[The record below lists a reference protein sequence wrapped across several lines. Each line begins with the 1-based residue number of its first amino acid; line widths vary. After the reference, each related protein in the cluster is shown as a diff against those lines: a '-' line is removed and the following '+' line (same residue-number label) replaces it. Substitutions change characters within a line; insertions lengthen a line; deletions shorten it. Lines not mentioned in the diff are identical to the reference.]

1 MAKDFLK
8 SDIVGD
14 LEAQLNRDFNTVIR
28 KAHRSLGTKKH
39 SPVYTGFFASSW
51 KVANTPP
58 KAKDDI
64 LKFKPWSEIKKQH
77 SKLNLP
83 KGGEGWTSTQS
94 RPSNPKVQPRFKVN
108 RTFNIKKTVFIGN
121 TVKYAS
127 YALEGGKI
135 QNFIQGRMGQ
145 IIKENMKEKKGKL
158 FLLGKETGGF
168 GGVAP
173 GIGYG
178 DVL

>member
-8 SDIVGD
+8 SDVVSD
-14 LEAQLNRDFNTVIR
+14 LEAQLNRDFNTVIK
-28 KAHRSLGTKKH
+28 KAHKSLGTKTH

-51 KVANTPP
+51 KVANTPI
-58 KAKDDI
+58 KATQKVEN
-64 LKFKPWSEIKKQH
+64 FKPWSEIKRQ
-77 SKLNLP
+77 SKG
-83 KGGEGWTSTQS
+83 K
-94 RPSNPKVQPRFKVN
+94 RPSNPKVQPRFKVS

-135 QNFIQGRMGQ
+135 QNFVQGRMGQ

-168 GGVAP
+168 GGVSP

>member
-8 SDIVGD
+8 SDPVAD

-28 KAHRSLGTKKH
+28 KAHKSLGTKTH

-64 LKFKPWSEIKKQH
+64 LKFKPWSEIKRQ
-77 SKLNLP
+77 SKG
-83 KGGEGWTSTQS
+83 K
-94 RPSNPKVQPRFKVN
+94 RPSNPKVEPRFKVS

-135 QNFIQGRMGQ
+135 QNFVQGRMGK

-158 FLLGKETGGF
+158 FLLGQETGGF
-168 GGVAP
+168 GGLSP

>member
-28 KAHRSLGTKKH
+28 KAHKSLGTKTH
-39 SPVYTGFFASSW
+39 SPVRTGFFASSW

-64 LKFKPWSEIKKQH
+64 LKFNPWAEMKRKESLAFFKKDRGFKH
-77 SKLNLP
+77 SP
-83 KGGEGWTSTQS
+83 KI
-94 RPSNPKVQPRFKVN
+94 QPRFKVT

-135 QNFIQGRMGQ
+135 QNFVQGRMGQ

-158 FLLGKETGGF
+158 FLLGRETGGF
-168 GGVAP
+168 GGLDS

>member
-51 KVANTPP
+51 KVANSPP

-64 LKFKPWSEIKKQH
+64 LKFKPWSEIKRQ
-77 SKLNLP
+77 SKG
-83 KGGEGWTSTQS
+83 K

-168 GGVAP
+168 GGLAP

>member
-8 SDIVGD
+8 SDPIAD
-14 LEAQLNRDFNTVIR
+14 LEAQLNSDFNTVIR
-28 KAHRSLGTKKH
+28 KAHKSLGTKTH

-64 LKFKPWSEIKKQH
+64 LKFKPWSEIKRQ
-77 SKLNLP
+77 SKG
-83 KGGEGWTSTQS
+83 K
-94 RPSNPKVQPRFKVN
+94 RPSNPKVQPRFKVT
-108 RTFNIKKTVFIGN
+108 RTFDIKKTVFIGN

-135 QNFIQGRMGQ
+135 QNFIQGRMVR

-158 FLLGKETGGF
+158 FLLGAPNVDDKGTTGGF
-168 GGVAP
+168 GNLKP

>member
-8 SDIVGD
+8 RDIVGD

-64 LKFKPWSEIKKQH
+64 LKFKPWSEIKRQ
-77 SKLNLP
+77 SKG
-83 KGGEGWTSTQS
+83 K

-145 IIKENMKEKKGKL
+145 IIKKNMKEKKGQL

-168 GGVAP
+168 GGLAP

>member
-8 SDIVGD
+8 SDPIAD

-28 KAHRSLGTKKH
+28 KAHRSLGTKTH

-64 LKFKPWSEIKKQH
+64 LKFKPWSEIKRQ
-77 SKLNLP
+77 SKS
-83 KGGEGWTSTQS
+83 K
-94 RPSNPKVQPRFKVN
+94 RPSNPKVQPRFKVT

-135 QNFIQGRMGQ
+135 QNFVQGRMGQ

-158 FLLGKETGGF
+158 FIFGKQIEGF
-168 GGVAP
+168 GSSP
-173 GIGYG
+173 SGIGYG

>member
-64 LKFKPWSEIKKQH
+64 LKFKPWSEIKRQ
-77 SKLNLP
+77 SKG
-83 KGGEGWTSTQS
+83 K
-94 RPSNPKVQPRFKVN
+94 RPSNPKVQPRFKVS

-168 GGVAP
+168 GGVTP

>member
-39 SPVYTGFFASSW
+39 SPVRTGFFASSW

-64 LKFKPWSEIKKQH
+64 LKFNPWAEMKRKESLAFFKKDRSFKH
-77 SKLNLP
+77 SP
-83 KGGEGWTSTQS
+83 KI
-94 RPSNPKVQPRFKVN
+94 QPRFKVT

-121 TVKYAS
+121 TVKYAA

-135 QNFIQGRMGQ
+135 QNFVQGRMGQ

>member
-8 SDIVGD
+8 SDVVSD
-14 LEAQLNRDFNTVIR
+14 LEAQLNRDFNTVIK
-28 KAHRSLGTKKH
+28 KAHKSLGTKTH

-64 LKFKPWSEIKKQH
+64 LKFKPWSEIKRQ
-77 SKLNLP
+77 SKG
-83 KGGEGWTSTQS
+83 K
-94 RPSNPKVQPRFKVN
+94 RPANPKVQPRFKVN
-108 RTFNIKKTVFIGN
+108 RTFDIKKTVFIGN

-135 QNFIQGRMGQ
+135 QNFVQGRMGQ

-168 GGVAP
+168 GGVSP

>member
-8 SDIVGD
+8 SDPIAD
-14 LEAQLNRDFNTVIR
+14 LEAQLNSDFNTVIR

-39 SPVYTGFFASSW
+39 SPVRTGFFASSW

-58 KAKDDI
+58 KTKDDI
-64 LKFKPWSEIKKQH
+64 LNFNPWAEMKRKESLAFFKKDRSFKH
-77 SKLNLP
+77 SP
-83 KGGEGWTSTQS
+83 KI
-94 RPSNPKVQPRFKVN
+94 QPRFKVT
-108 RTFNIKKTVFIGN
+108 RKFDIKKTVFIGN

-145 IIKENMKEKKGKL
+145 IIKENMKEKRGKL
-158 FLLGKETGGF
+158 FLLGRETGGF
-168 GGVAP
+168 GGLDS

>member
-28 KAHRSLGTKKH
+28 KAHKSLGTKTH

-64 LKFKPWSEIKKQH
+64 LKFKPWSEIKRQ
-77 SKLNLP
+77 SKG
-83 KGGEGWTSTQS
+83 K
-94 RPSNPKVQPRFKVN
+94 RPSNPKVQPRFKVD

-135 QNFIQGRMGQ
+135 QNFVQGRMGQ

>member
-8 SDIVGD
+8 SDPIGD
-14 LEAQLNRDFNTVIR
+14 LEAQLNSDFNTVIK
-28 KAHRSLGTKKH
+28 KAHKSLGTKTH

-64 LKFKPWSEIKKQH
+64 KDFQPWSSIK
-77 SKLNLP
+77 LAFD
-83 KGGEGWTSTQS
+83 KGGDSWKEAGEK
-94 RPSNPKVQPRFKVN
+94 PSKPKIQPRFKIK
-108 RTFNIKKTVFIGN
+108 RTFNIKKSVFIGN

-135 QNFIQGRMGQ
+135 QNFIQGRLGQ
-145 IIKENMKEKKGKL
+145 IIKQNMKEKKGKL
-158 FLLGKETGGF
+158 FLFGRETSGF
-168 GGVAP
+168 GSSLP
-173 GIGYG
+173 GIGYT

>member
-28 KAHRSLGTKKH
+28 KTHRSLGTKTH
-39 SPVYTGFFASSW
+39 SPVRTGFFASSW

-58 KAKDDI
+58 KAKDDV
-64 LKFKPWSEIKKQH
+64 KNFKPWSNIK
-77 SKLNLP
+77 LAFD
-83 KGGEGWTSTQS
+83 KGGDSWKPAGS
-94 RPSNPKVQPRFKVN
+94 RPSNPKVQPRFKVT

-135 QNFIQGRMGQ
+135 QNFVQGRMGQ

-158 FLLGKETGGF
+158 FLLGKETEGF
-168 GGVAP
+168 GGVSQ
-173 GIGYG
+173 GITYG

>member
-8 SDIVGD
+8 SDPIAD
-14 LEAQLNRDFNTVIR
+14 LEAQLNSDFNTVIR
-28 KAHRSLGTKKH
+28 KAHKSLGTKTH

-64 LKFKPWSEIKKQH
+64 LKFKPWSEIKRQ
-77 SKLNLP
+77 SKG
-83 KGGEGWTSTQS
+83 K
-94 RPSNPKVQPRFKVN
+94 RPSNPKVQPRFKVTK
-108 RTFNIKKTVFIGN
+108 TFDIKKTVFIGN

-135 QNFIQGRMGQ
+135 QNFVQGRMVQ
-145 IIKENMKEKKGKL
+145 IIKDNMKEKKGKL
-158 FLLGKETGGF
+158 FLLGAPNVDDKGTTGGF
-168 GGVAP
+168 GNLAP

>member
-28 KAHRSLGTKKH
+28 KAHKSLGTKTH
-39 SPVYTGFFASSW
+39 SPVRTGFFASSW

-64 LKFKPWSEIKKQH
+64 LKFNPWAEMKRKESLAFFKKDRSFKH
-77 SKLNLP
+77 SP
-83 KGGEGWTSTQS
+83 KI
-94 RPSNPKVQPRFKVN
+94 QPRFKVT

-135 QNFIQGRMGQ
+135 QNFVQGRMGQ

-158 FLLGKETGGF
+158 FLLGRETGGF
-168 GGVAP
+168 GGLDS

>member
-64 LKFKPWSEIKKQH
+64 LKFKPWSEIKRQ
-77 SKLNLP
+77 SKG
-83 KGGEGWTSTQS
+83 K
-94 RPSNPKVQPRFKVN
+94 RPSNPKVQPRFKSD

>member
-8 SDIVGD
+8 SDPIAD

-28 KAHRSLGTKKH
+28 KAHRSLGTKTH

-64 LKFKPWSEIKKQH
+64 LKFKPWSEIKRQ
-77 SKLNLP
+77 SKG
-83 KGGEGWTSTQS
+83 K
-94 RPSNPKVQPRFKVN
+94 RPSNPKVLKGGRFPVKT
-108 RTFNIKKTVFIGN
+108 TFSIKKTVFIGN

-135 QNFIQGRMGQ
+135 QNFVQGRMGQ

-158 FLLGKETGGF
+158 FLLGAPNVDDKGTTGGF
-168 GGVAP
+168 GSIAP

>member
-8 SDIVGD
+8 SDLVGD

-64 LKFKPWSEIKKQH
+64 LKFKPWSEIKRQ
-77 SKLNLP
+77 SKG
-83 KGGEGWTSTQS
+83 K
-94 RPSNPKVQPRFKVN
+94 RPSNPKVQPRFKVD

>member
-28 KAHRSLGTKKH
+28 KTHRSLGTKTH
-39 SPVYTGFFASSW
+39 SPVRTGFFASSW

-64 LKFKPWSEIKKQH
+64 LKFNPWAEMKRKESLAFFKKDRGFKH
-77 SKLNLP
+77 SP
-83 KGGEGWTSTQS
+83 KI
-94 RPSNPKVQPRFKVN
+94 QPRFKVT

-121 TVKYAS
+121 TVKYAA

-135 QNFIQGRMGQ
+135 QNFVQGRMGQ

-168 GGVAP
+168 GGVTP

>member
-28 KAHRSLGTKKH
+28 KAHKSLGTKTH
-39 SPVYTGFFASSW
+39 SPVRTGFFASSW

-64 LKFKPWSEIKKQH
+64 LKFNPWAEMKRKESLAFFKKDRSFKH
-77 SKLNLP
+77 SP
-83 KGGEGWTSTQS
+83 KI
-94 RPSNPKVQPRFKVN
+94 QPRFKVD

-135 QNFIQGRMGQ
+135 QNFVQGRMGQ

-168 GGVAP
+168 GGITP

>member
-8 SDIVGD
+8 SDPIAD
-14 LEAQLNRDFNTVIR
+14 LEQQLNRDFNTVIR
-28 KAHRSLGTKKH
+28 KAHRSLGTKTH

-64 LKFKPWSEIKKQH
+64 LKFKPWSEIKRQ
-77 SKLNLP
+77 SKG
-83 KGGEGWTSTQS
+83 K
-94 RPSNPKVQPRFKVN
+94 RPSNPKVQPRFKVT
-108 RTFNIKKTVFIGN
+108 RTFDIKKTVFIGN

-127 YALEGGKI
+127 YALEGGQI

-158 FLLGKETGGF
+158 FLLGRETGGF
-168 GGVAP
+168 GGLDS

>member
-28 KAHRSLGTKKH
+28 KAHKSLGTKTH
-39 SPVYTGFFASSW
+39 SPVRTGFFASSW

-64 LKFKPWSEIKKQH
+64 LNFNPWAEMKRKESLAFFKKDRSFKH
-77 SKLNLP
+77 SP
-83 KGGEGWTSTQS
+83 KI
-94 RPSNPKVQPRFKVN
+94 QPRFKVT
-108 RTFNIKKTVFIGN
+108 RKFNIKKTVFIGN

-158 FLLGKETGGF
+158 FLLGRETGGF
-168 GGVAP
+168 GGLDS

>member
-28 KAHRSLGTKKH
+28 KAHKSLGTKTH
-39 SPVYTGFFASSW
+39 SPVRTGFFASSW

-64 LKFKPWSEIKKQH
+64 LKFNPWAEMKRKESLAFFKKDRGFKH
-77 SKLNLP
+77 SP
-83 KGGEGWTSTQS
+83 KI
-94 RPSNPKVQPRFKVN
+94 QPRFKVT

-135 QNFIQGRMGQ
+135 QNFVQGRMGQ

-158 FLLGKETGGF
+158 FLLGKETEGF
-168 GGVAP
+168 GGVTP

>member
-28 KAHRSLGTKKH
+28 KAHKSLGTKTH
-39 SPVYTGFFASSW
+39 SPVRTGFFASSW

-64 LKFKPWSEIKKQH
+64 LKFNPWAEMKRKESLAFFKKDRSFKH
-77 SKLNLP
+77 SP
-83 KGGEGWTSTQS
+83 KI
-94 RPSNPKVQPRFKVN
+94 QPRFKVT

-121 TVKYAS
+121 TVKYAA

-135 QNFIQGRMGQ
+135 QNFVQGRMGQ

-168 GGVAP
+168 GGVTP